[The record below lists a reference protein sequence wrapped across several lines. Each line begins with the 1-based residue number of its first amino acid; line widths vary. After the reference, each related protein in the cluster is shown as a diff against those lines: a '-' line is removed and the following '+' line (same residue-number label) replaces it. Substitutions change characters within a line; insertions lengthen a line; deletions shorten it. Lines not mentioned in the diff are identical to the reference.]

1 MSLTEVPGVGGGGA
15 FGGTSRPRPSCS
27 DGSRG
32 DSRRRAG
39 GGRAAHAVGGPHWLA
54 AASYPSPR
62 LCALVFVSVFC
73 FCGPQPRGRQ
83 QGQGARRA
91 WQRRGGAGSGGGAAA
106 AQSLQCGRVLVHMKI
121 YEYLCVYKSARYT
134 HRARGGTKTTALL
147 RARKPPRTKTNRERG
162 DENPVKCPPV
172 SVASRHVPTHQRAL
186 LSYVTEVSEVSVAPR
201 HVPTHHR
208 VRSLRTRRCAA
219 GRCDGYGA
227 TVRKRPGRP
236 SRRRALLGKAGR
248 FDGYVAV
255 AQRLGLPQ
263 PPVAV
268 MRVVGVAVGN
278 AAACCVPALA
288 CM

>member
-1 MSLTEVPGVGGGGA
+1 MHAQGPGGHEN
-15 FGGTSRPRPSCS
+15 
-27 DGSRG
+27 D
-32 DSRRRAG
+32 RAVT
-39 GGRAAHAVGGPHWLA
+39 R
-54 AASYPSPR
+54 SN
-62 LCALVFVSVFC
+62 
-73 FCGPQPRGRQ
+73 
-83 QGQGARRA
+83 
-91 WQRRGGAGSGGGAAA
+91 
-106 AQSLQCGRVLVHMKI
+106 
-121 YEYLCVYKSARYT
+121 
-134 HRARGGTKTTALL
+134 TTAHE
-147 RARKPPRTKTNRERG
+147 NHRERG

-227 TVRKRPGRP
+227 TVRKRPGLP
-236 SRRRALLGKAGR
+236 CRRRTLLGKAGR

-255 AQRLGLPQ
+255 AQRPGLPQ